1 MTVYVDRQQNRFRGM
16 VMCHMLADTEAE
28 LHAMADRIGARRDW
42 YQRDASTPHYDVP
55 LFRRAMAIEFG
66 AVEIGRRET
75 VAIIRRIRTNPA
87 SFFESSGNVSYRLLG
102 AGA

>member
-1 MTVYVDRQQNRFRGM
+1 MAVYVDRQQNRFRGM

-55 LFRRAMAIEFG
+55 LLRRAMAVEFG

-75 VAIIRRIRTNPA
+75 VAIIRRIRTDPA
-87 SFFESSGNVSYRLLG
+87 SFFGADGGECYRAG

>member
-1 MTVYVDRQQNRFRGM
+1 MAVYVDGQRNRFRGM

-28 LHAMADRIGARRDW
+28 LHAMADRIGARREW

-55 LFRRAMAIEFG
+55 LSRRAMAIEFG

-75 VAIIRRIRTNPA
+75 VAIIRRIRTDPA
-87 SFFESSGNVSYRLLG
+87 SYFGDVNLTLYR
-102 AGA
+102 A

>member
-1 MTVYVDRQQNRFRGM
+1 LTVYVDRQRNPYRGM

-28 LHAMADRIGARRDW
+28 LHAMADRIGARREW

-55 LFRRAMAIEFG
+55 LSRRAAAIEFG

-75 VAIIRRIRTNPA
+75 VAIIRRIRTDPT
-87 SFFESSGNVSYRLLG
+87 SYFGDVDLSRYR
-102 AGA
+102 A